1 MLRYWANTGDDIV
14 HLPAAPLRIYRFTSA
29 GGRAAEICP
38 DSGQPRGCVFKVGFT
53 GGNPYDGKVV
63 LMDEGHHLVRPSSL
77 YETQLSN
84 LRKLVRSAQ
93 HSVFVCLTGSMADS
107 ASDAGDLLKVVKGSG
122 NEGLTD
128 EGFLSSHCRR
138 GASFPTQ
145 RPAACADGVLSEEC
159 DGLMHRE
166 ELVGYSLARYMYQ
179 SIKLH
184 KEKKPSDGLACYAN
198 IHCYV
203 TAVGNAT
210 CKHQLMH
217 HDSCR
222 PKFTAAVSDVVAAAK
237 LQQKSMVMVSK
248 RTGYKVMLWLLEAAG
263 KRHKFNVAR
272 PPHVKLPFWVKP
284 PVFTKLLHQSRQF
297 SMNGSSSGCSL
308 WPPGWLQQK
317 WQRPWREIYGSSS
330 GSRGRGKHWV
340 EMCSVGPLPGC
351 GLDWWHSSHV
361 NGLPESKLWLQ
372 VQSCHR
378 CCAGKPMSLDAV
390 FLWVYARVG
399 SANGSMTTSEFSLPH
414 LGLFH

>member
-128 EGFLSSHCRR
+128 EGFLSSHRRR

-145 RPAACADGVLSEEC
+145 KPAACADGVLSEEC

-184 KEKKPSDGLACYAN
+184 KE
-198 IHCYV
+198 
-203 TAVGNAT
+203 
-210 CKHQLMH
+210 
-217 HDSCR
+217 
-222 PKFTAAVSDVVAAAK
+222 
-237 LQQKSMVMVSK
+237 
-248 RTGYKVMLWLLEAAG
+248 
-263 KRHKFNVAR
+263 
-272 PPHVKLPFWVKP
+272 
-284 PVFTKLLHQSRQF
+284 
-297 SMNGSSSGCSL
+297 
-308 WPPGWLQQK
+308 
-317 WQRPWREIYGSSS
+317 
-330 GSRGRGKHWV
+330 
-340 EMCSVGPLPGC
+340 
-351 GLDWWHSSHV
+351 
-361 NGLPESKLWLQ
+361 
-372 VQSCHR
+372 
-378 CCAGKPMSLDAV
+378 
-390 FLWVYARVG
+390 
-399 SANGSMTTSEFSLPH
+399 
-414 LGLFH
+414 